1 MEGYDVDALCEY
13 VMHKECKKIVL
24 QFPDEILTECVGLY
38 EEVRSQLPL
47 STEVYIAA
55 DSTFGSSV
63 DDISAQHVD
72 SDLLVYFGSDMSS
85 SGCMPVVVVPYRRT
99 FPDVEA
105 VVTQLCSQIPDSDQ
119 DKLPE
124 VLLLYDPSYYHA
136 VQGLVHELEMSG
148 MSSSKPVPH
157 ITMGGLPDC
166 ADIYD
171 TGSSSISSSSKA
183 TGVDAAALNAAEC
196 EIIGGLLGP
205 KKFLENDALHIWY
218 IGDKDTQIVNILL
231 RVSSAVVAIYSPIMK
246 TISLVEGQT
255 KREYAGRYGGI
266 SRVKDASIVG
276 LIVGSMGLTG
286 EATNALVSR
295 LRRLLT
301 AARKRCYVLVMGRLN
316 DAKLCNFPE
325 IDIFCLISNEDT
337 AVVPAKTF
345 FAPVLTP
352 YELEI
357 GLGARDWTGYYI
369 NSTTT
374 LMQDSGATESGLQA
388 MEERVRDTFP
398 PDEDD
403 EDEVIDLTGQS
414 MSYAQEREEEE
425 GDEQGDA
432 TATAESE
439 QEQKEKAQQ
448 IAKRQDD
455 RMTIFNS
462 PALEFFQQR
471 TFQGLEF
478 SAEEGAS
485 TKVQQGQFGTA
496 SGYQRQTL
504 PGEEEGAPLTESPV
518 HK

>member
-1 MEGYDVDALCEY
+1 
-13 VMHKECKKIVL
+13 
-24 QFPDEILTECVGLY
+24 
-38 EEVRSQLPL
+38 
-47 STEVYIAA
+47 
-55 DSTFGSSV
+55 
-63 DDISAQHVD
+63 
-72 SDLLVYFGSDMSS
+72 
-85 SGCMPVVVVPYRRT
+85 MPVVVVPYRRT

-105 VVTQLCSQIPDSDQ
+105 VVTQLCAQIPYSDQ

-124 VLLLYDPSYYHA
+124 VLLLYDPSYHLA

-157 ITMGGLPDC
+157 ITVGGLPDC
-166 ADIYD
+166 ANIYD
-171 TGSSSISSSSKA
+171 TGSSNSSKA
-183 TGVDAAALNAAEC
+183 TGVDAAALNDIEC
-196 EIIGGLLGP
+196 EIIGGLLAP
-205 KKFLENDALHIWY
+205 KKLLLENDALHIWY

-231 RVSSAVVAIYSPIMK
+231 RVSSSVVTIYSPAMK

-255 KREYAGRYGGI
+255 KREYAARYGGI
-266 SRVKDASIVG
+266 SRVKNASIVG

-398 PDEDD
+398 PEEDD
-403 EDEVIDLTGQS
+403 EDEAKDLTGQS
-414 MSYAQEREEEE
+414 TSYAQEEEDEEEEKE

-432 TATAESE
+432 TAIVESE
-439 QEQKEKAQQ
+439 QQKEKAQQ

-504 PGEEEGAPLTESPV
+504 SGEEQGATPTDESSV
-518 HK
+518 